1 VISSTVGLILI
12 IFLVVVG
19 LAGMI
24 AVPLHLERKQALQA
38 VAVVIPPSGPTVT
51 FGKSPP
57 RSGMRD
63 GDIWNDRDVTRVWD
77 ESYGLW
83 VCNKGPGAA
92 AVRARISAARDQAD
106 GLLTH
111 EQVARWLSPDV
122 RAAIE
127 AGLPD
132 ELRSADSIPHGT
144 VAGFQQHRAHGER
157 LSDTCRPCRDAY
169 RTHLEGLKH
178 RQVAH
183 NQMRH

>member
-83 VCNKGPGAA
+83 VCNKGPDAA
-92 AVRARISAARDQAD
+92 AVRARIAAARDQAD
-106 GLLTH
+106 GLITH

-132 ELRSADSIPHGT
+132 GQRRSGDMVRHGT
-144 VAGFQQHRAHGER
+144 VAGHAQHRARGEFSCYPCALANMHHWHQQRHR
-157 LSDTCRPCRDAY
+157 LDHA
-169 RTHLEGLKH
+169 
-178 RQVAH
+178 
-183 NQMRH
+183 